1 MTCSEHKDWLHNSNE
16 RGLER
21 EILRECH
28 FKIQGWVLSAD
39 FNKVLFQLRF
49 WIKVENFNFNSPFI
63 EVIPVEKLDLEVL
76 EFFAFH
82 KCLVLCKNSLFAQ
95 LRSLPNES
103 PFNLIELIV
112 YLDFILLFISFLRFL
127 IHPLSPSCLFLQQFL
142 CSDCTLVDPLL
153 SLN

>member
-49 WIKVENFNFNSPFI
+49 GIKVENFNLYSPFI

-82 KCLVLCKNSLFAQ
+82 KCLVLC
-95 LRSLPNES
+95 
-103 PFNLIELIV
+103 
-112 YLDFILLFISFLRFL
+112 
-127 IHPLSPSCLFLQQFL
+127 
-142 CSDCTLVDPLL
+142 
-153 SLN
+153 